1 MKLRDLRIGDV
12 VQALSLHGIPSPPMT
27 VIGIFASL
35 DDLRDPDSEE
45 GTVYLDFE
53 GNEGDVWEEDVK
65 NLQKLTPEKL

>member
-12 VQALSLHGIPSPPMT
+12 VQSPSWHGIPSAPMT
-27 VIGIFASL
+27 VVAIFAYIG
-35 DDLRDPDSEE
+35 DLQDPDTEE

-65 NLQKLTPEKL
+65 NLQKLTTNH